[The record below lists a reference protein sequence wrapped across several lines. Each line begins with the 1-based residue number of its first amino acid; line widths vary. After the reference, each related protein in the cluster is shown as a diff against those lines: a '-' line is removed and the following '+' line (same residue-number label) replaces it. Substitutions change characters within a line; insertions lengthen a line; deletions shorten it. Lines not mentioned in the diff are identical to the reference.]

1 MLGSKDGAEKD
12 QYRKYLF
19 FVCVCEKFTSDLMG
33 NIFMIIRQ
41 NVLSPSPSL
50 DYCVT
55 FTWRVT
61 CLFLSHTQTF
71 FLLHVW
77 MSLSW
82 PLPLK
87 LSSCFRLFTFAL
99 CGPFSSPPPPPQVA
113 ALHGLI
119 LAGTGWNVEGKH
131 VVLLSMLMSRLRF
144 LFPWTKCICK
154 TLAVMGFYTQVAIR
168 CCYLLLSPTRWPG
181 SPSNPLQNPL
191 ISTGNVF
198 FLNIVFSPGEGR
210 SGRSDDVTH
219 LQLHFHQYGK

>member
-99 CGPFSSPPPPPQVA
+99 CGPFSPPPPGGSA
-113 ALHGLI
+113 
-119 LAGTGWNVEGKH
+119 
-131 VVLLSMLMSRLRF
+131 
-144 LFPWTKCICK
+144 PWPHSGRYRVKRGRETCS
-154 TLAVMGFYTQVAIR
+154 LAVNVNVTFALFISLNQM
-168 CCYLLLSPTRWPG
+168 YL
-181 SPSNPLQNPL
+181 
-191 ISTGNVF
+191 
-198 FLNIVFSPGEGR
+198 
-210 SGRSDDVTH
+210 
-219 LQLHFHQYGK
+219 